1 MISKTFYKHKHSTMS
16 VNQAI
21 REGLSSFRRNEPIFA
36 RATPHA
42 AGCTTYLMA
51 SPIHLKRKIT
61 LKPANPALSKAKGAT
76 VTLW

>member
-1 MISKTFYKHKHSTMS
+1 MS
-16 VNQAI
+16 VKQAI
-21 REGLSSFRRNEPIFA
+21 RERLSSFREIEPIFA
-36 RATPHA
+36 RATPHD

-51 SPIHLKRKIT
+51 SLVHLKRKIT